1 MGHKIELGMGA
12 TFDIP
17 LTCTATTID
26 QTEFNASY
34 EYGGFEYFN
43 THKTRIKEAL
53 KTFNIFL
60 ISFHYYL

>member
-1 MGHKIELGMGA
+1 MGHKIELEMGA

-43 THKTRIKEAL
+43 THKTS
-53 KTFNIFL
+53 TDVL
-60 ISFHYYL
+60 IPAER